1 MRTTGR
7 SRRTNDSAE
16 RRVRRRLATALVA
29 FACLLAASA
38 VLGSA
43 FAQEY
48 PNPELLVEPAWLVE
62 VGDDPRVLVIDM
74 REPTSFIEAHVP
86 GAVNLPVGAITAT
99 VDRVPFE
106 LDVERVT
113 AALGGI
119 GLKNDHTVVIYDDLG
134 MMNAARLFWTLEYL
148 GHADVRLLNGGWNA
162 WQEVGGPVEEGPVEA
177 IASDPEFSVV
187 PERLIDMDEIAQR
200 LDDPALVIADA
211 RSREEF
217 IGAFTF
223 SGRAG
228 RIPGAVHLPW
238 FDALTGGDVVPTTQP
253 GWQAELTDPDVER
266 MKSAPDLQAWLSG
279 AGLSP
284 DMEIVTYCQ
293 TLWRGAHLYFVLRL
307 MGYENVRGYDGSWA
321 QWSVTDLPI
330 ETGEP

>member
-1 MRTTGR
+1 MRTTDR
-7 SRRTNDSAE
+7 SRRTSDPAWPS
-16 RRVRRRLATALVA
+16 RGHRLDASLVA
-29 FACLLAASA
+29 LASLIVAST
-38 VLGSA
+38 VLSQVSA
-43 FAQEY
+43 QGYENAR
-48 PNPELLVEPAWLVE
+48 LLVEPVWLAE
-62 VGDDPRVLVIDM
+62 VADDRRFLIVDM
-74 REPTSFIEAHVP
+74 RDAVSFGTAHVP
-86 GAVNLPVGAITAT
+86 GAVNLPVASIVAT

-113 AALGGI
+113 AALRGI
-119 GLKNDHTVVIYDDLG
+119 GLESDHTVVIYDDLG

-148 GHADVRLLNGGWNA
+148 GHGDVRVLNGGWDG
-162 WQEVGGPVEEGPVEA
+162 WSEFGGPVESGLATPE
-177 IASDPEFSVV
+177 ASDYAPIPT
-187 PERLIDMDEIAQR
+187 PERLVTAEELADR
-200 LDDPALVIADA
+200 LGDPDLVIVDA

-217 IGAFTF
+217 VGAFTF

-238 FDALTGGDVVPTTQP
+238 FDALAGGDVVPTTRP

-266 MKSAPDLQAWLSG
+266 MKGADDLRAWLSA

-284 DMEIVTYCQ
+284 DEEIVTYCQ

-321 QWSVTDLPI
+321 EWSVTDLPI